1 MMADKAAVSRL
12 LKTARGLIDGI
23 LKMIDDDRY
32 CMDISNQILATDAL
46 LRKANCEVL
55 SAHMKSCV
63 KNAATEEEKDLK
75 IDELVTLLMRLSK

>member
-1 MMADKAAVSRL
+1 MMAAKAAVSRL
-12 LKTARGLIDGI
+12 LKTARG